1 MMEDTMTAKKI
12 QKNIR
17 TITVAVLAVLFLV
30 FYILLCIS
38 SLRIISTSTAEQY
51 ETDCRNLAHAY
62 SNNITQLIERYLADL
77 RVFSAADIFKSG
89 TEDQIINWVHHHDE
103 RRPPYFVNL
112 FYADKEGKLYSSG
125 GLSAGIS
132 DRDYFKAIVL
142 DGNETSVDDGSISR
156 TTGKL
161 VLHIARAVYNSKKE
175 CIGIIGAAVEL
186 TTIQKTLD
194 NIKIGKD
201 GYAAIV
207 NSRGEFISHPDES
220 FLLKKN
226 TALIPGKAETNA
238 QYIHRNG
245 SGYFKTIS
253 VEGVPVSI
261 AFEPIEETKSTLCIA
276 IPESQVQEL
285 YNSVRRSQI
294 SIFFTMTLGI
304 VICII
309 AETIILHILN
319 EKFMKAADFD
329 KLTGLL
335 VRTKFEQDAQAY
347 INNHPGRQFM
357 FIDADIRSFKVLNQS
372 YGTDRADSILLFFSS
387 LLQQITEQY
396 KGILGRGYAD
406 RFYALFL
413 IPSEQSALISFR
425 NSLTQVSE
433 QIKKSEMPFY
443 TKFGISFSNP
453 AGRNVT
459 VQDLTGKAA
468 FAKGTIRNNL
478 LYQYAVFTP
487 DMQRQINEEQ
497 EIESRMESA
506 LTKREFFVVYQPK
519 ISLKTDKIVGAEA
532 LVRWNNPK
540 FGIMS
545 PAKFIPTFEKNGF
558 VVELD
563 FYVYNEVFKFLQKQI
578 DEHNTVVPVSL
589 NMSRNHTNP
598 EQFVKRFNTL
608 FGQYSIPPS
617 LIEVE
622 IIERTSDTG
631 KFMLLET
638 TRLLHENGF
647 NVAMDDFGSGESSLN
662 MLSTI
667 PVDVL
672 KFDQIFLKQEE
683 YTDKTYGLIE
693 KLVELGKHLN
703 KQTIFEGVETKE
715 QIDFLKSIHCDEVQG
730 YFYSRPLNE
739 QDFVKYIIEHI

>member
-1 MMEDTMTAKKI
+1 MEDNTPEKKI

-17 TITVAVLAVLFLV
+17 TVTVAVLAVLFLL

-38 SLRIISTSTAEQY
+38 SLKIISTSTAKQY

-62 SNNITQLIERYLADL
+62 SHSIKQLIDSYLADL
-77 RVFSAADIFKSG
+77 RVFSSSDIFKNG
-89 TEDQIINWVHHHDE
+89 TEEEIINWVYHHDE
-103 RRPPYFVNL
+103 RRPLYFVNL
-112 FYADKEGKLYSSG
+112 FYADKEGNLYSSSG
-125 GLSAGIS
+125 HSTNIS
-132 DRDYFKAIVL
+132 DRGYFRDIVL
-142 DGNETSVDDGSISR
+142 NGKETSVDDGAISR

-161 VLHIARAVYNSKKE
+161 VIHIARAVYNGKKE
-175 CIGIIGAAVEL
+175 RIGIIGASVEL
-186 TTIQKTLD
+186 TTIRKILD
-194 NIKIGKD
+194 SIKIGRD
-201 GYAAIV
+201 GYAAII
-207 NSRGEFISHPDES
+207 NDKGEFISHPDES

-226 TALIPGKAETNA
+226 TAFIPGKTETNA

-245 SGYFKTIS
+245 SGYFKTIAIT
-253 VEGVPVSI
+253 GIPVSI
-261 AFEPIEETKSTLCIA
+261 AFEPIEETRSTLCIA
-276 IPESQVQEL
+276 IPEFQVQEL
-285 YNSVRRSQI
+285 YNSVRQSQI

-304 VICII
+304 LICII

-319 EKFMKAADFD
+319 EKFMKDADYD

-335 VRTKFEQDAQAY
+335 VRTKFEQDAQSF
-347 INNHPGRQFM
+347 INNNPGRQCV

-372 YGTDRADSILLFFSS
+372 YGTGKADSILILFSK
-387 LLQQITEQY
+387 LLRQVTEQY
-396 KGILGRGYAD
+396 NGLLGRGYAD
-406 RFYALFL
+406 RFYALF
-413 IPSEQSALISFR
+413 IIENEQSAMINFR
-425 NSLTQVSE
+425 NSLKQICE

-453 AGRNVT
+453 VGKNVT

-478 LYQYAVFTP
+478 LHQYAVFTP

-497 EIESRMESA
+497 EIESCMESA
-506 LTKREFFVVYQPK
+506 LAKREFFVVYQPK

-540 FGIMS
+540 FGIMP

-563 FYVYNEVFKFLQKQI
+563 FYVYNEVFKFLQKQL

-589 NMSRNHTNP
+589 NMSRSHTNP
-598 EQFVKRFNTL
+598 EQFVKRFNAL
-608 FGQYSIPPS
+608 FWQYSIPPS

-622 IIERTSDTG
+622 IIERTSETG

-693 KLVELGKHLN
+693 KLIELGKQLN
-703 KQTIFEGVETKE
+703 KQTIFEGVETKQ

-730 YFYSRPLNE
+730 YFFSRPLTE
-739 QDFVKYIIEHI
+739 KDFIQYIIDHI

>member
-1 MMEDTMTAKKI
+1 MEDNKTEKKI

-17 TITVAVLAVLFLV
+17 TATVVVLAFLFLG
-30 FYILLCIS
+30 FYVLLCIS
-38 SLRIISTSTAEQY
+38 SLKIISTSTAKQY

-62 SNNITQLIERYLADL
+62 SHNITQLIDRYLSDL
-77 RVFSAADIFKSG
+77 RVFSASDIFKTG
-89 TEDQIINWVHHHDE
+89 TEDEIINWVYHHDE
-103 RRPPYFVNL
+103 RRPSYFLNL
-112 FYADKEGKLYSSG
+112 FYADREGKLYSSG
-125 GLSAGIS
+125 GLSANIS
-132 DRDYFKAIVL
+132 DRDYFRDIVL
-142 DGNETSVDDGSISR
+142 NGQATAVDDGSISR

-161 VLHIARAVYNSKKE
+161 VLHVARAVYNGKKE
-175 CIGIIGAAVEL
+175 CIGIIGASVEL
-186 TTIQKTLD
+186 TTIRKILD
-194 NIKIGKD
+194 NIKIGRD
-201 GYAAIV
+201 GYAAII
-207 NSRGEFISHPDES
+207 NDKGEFISHPDES

-226 TALIPGKAETNA
+226 AALIPGKTETNA

-253 VEGVPVSI
+253 ITGVPVSI

-276 IPESQVQEL
+276 IPEYQVQEL
-285 YNSVRRSQI
+285 YNSVRQSQI

-304 VICII
+304 LICII

-319 EKFMKAADFD
+319 EKFIKDADYD

-335 VRTKFEQDAQAY
+335 VRTKFEQDAQTF
-347 INNHPGRQFM
+347 INNNPGRQFM

-372 YGTDRADSILLFFSS
+372 YGTGKADSILLFFSR
-387 LLQQITEQY
+387 LLQQVTEQY
-396 KGILGRGYAD
+396 KGLLGRGYAD
-406 RFYALFL
+406 RFYALF
-413 IPSEQSALISFR
+413 IIVNEQSAMINFR
-425 NSLTQVSE
+425 NSLKQISE

-453 AGRNVT
+453 VGKNVT

-497 EIESRMESA
+497 EIESCMESA
-506 LTKREFFVVYQPK
+506 LAKCEFFVVYQPK
-519 ISLKTDKIVGAEA
+519 ISLTTDRIVGAEA

-578 DEHNTVVPVSL
+578 DEHNTVVPISL
-589 NMSRNHTNP
+589 NMSRSHTNP
-598 EQFVKRFNTL
+598 EQFVKRFNAL
-608 FGQYSIPPS
+608 FRQYSIPPS

-622 IIERTSDTG
+622 IIERTSETG

-672 KFDQIFLKQEE
+672 KFDQIFLKPEE

-693 KLVELGKHLN
+693 KLVELGKQLN
-703 KQTIFEGVETKE
+703 KQTIFEGVETKK

-739 QDFVKYIIEHI
+739 NDFIKYIIDHI

>member
-1 MMEDTMTAKKI
+1 MEDTTPEKKI

-17 TITVAVLAVLFLV
+17 TVTVAVLAVLFLV

-38 SLRIISTSTAEQY
+38 SLKIISTSTAKQY
-51 ETDCRNLAHAY
+51 EIDCRNLAHAY
-62 SNNITQLIERYLADL
+62 SQNITQVIERYLADL

-89 TEDQIINWVHHHDE
+89 TEDQIINWVYNHDE
-103 RRPPYFVNL
+103 RRPPYFLSL
-112 FYADKEGKLYSSG
+112 FYADKEGKVYSSK
-125 GLSAGIS
+125 GLSANIS
-132 DRDYFKAIVL
+132 DRSYFRDIVL
-142 DGNETSVDDGSISR
+142 NGKETSVDNGAISR

-161 VLHIARAVYNSKKE
+161 VLHIARAVYNDKKE
-175 CIGIIGAAVEL
+175 RIGIIGASIEL
-186 TTIQKTLD
+186 TTIRKILD
-194 NIKIGKD
+194 NIKIGRD
-201 GYAAIV
+201 GYAAII
-207 NSRGEFISHPDES
+207 NDKGEFISHPDES

-226 TALIPGKAETNA
+226 PAFIPGKTETNA

-245 SGYFKTIS
+245 SGYFKTIAIT
-253 VEGVPVSI
+253 GIPVSI
-261 AFEPIEETKSTLCIA
+261 AFEPIEETRSTLCIA

-285 YNSVRRSQI
+285 YNSVRQSQI

-304 VICII
+304 LICII

-319 EKFMKAADFD
+319 EKFMKDADYD

-335 VRTKFEQDAQAY
+335 VRTKFEQDAQSF
-347 INNHPGRQFM
+347 INNNPGRQCM
-357 FIDADIRSFKVLNQS
+357 FIDADIRNFKGLNQS
-372 YGTDRADSILLFFSS
+372 YGTDKADSILLLFSG
-387 LLQQITEQY
+387 LLRQVTEQY
-396 KGILGRGYAD
+396 KGLLGRGYAD
-406 RFYALFL
+406 RFYALF
-413 IPSEQSALISFR
+413 IIVNEQSTMINFR
-425 NSLTQVSE
+425 NSLKQISE

-453 AGRNVT
+453 VGKNVT

-478 LYQYAVFTP
+478 LHQYAVFTP

-506 LTKREFFVVYQPK
+506 LAKREFFVVYQPK
-519 ISLKTDKIVGAEA
+519 ISLETDKIVGAEA

-540 FGIMS
+540 FGIMP

-563 FYVYNEVFKFLQKQI
+563 FYVYNEVFRFLQKQI
-578 DEHNTVVPVSL
+578 DEHATVVPVSL
-589 NMSRNHTNP
+589 NMSRSHTNP

-608 FGQYSIPPS
+608 FRQYSIPPS

-622 IIERTSDTG
+622 IIERTSETG

-693 KLVELGKHLN
+693 KLVELGKQLN
-703 KQTIFEGVETKE
+703 KQTIFEGVETKQ

-730 YFYSRPLNE
+730 YFYSRPLIE
-739 QDFVKYIIEHI
+739 KDFIQYIIDHI